1 MIILARIKSDLAN
14 IKYFMTD
21 IVFTSKIDFW
31 IGFMLLGGSFI
42 MIAIPFWQCKKS
54 ENGSLAKSVFLAFIF
69 LPFTA
74 LMLMPFF
81 GTKYTLSDGQLL
93 INNGF
98 STQRI
103 ELTDIA
109 YIIPTRNMISA
120 PALSLD
126 RLEVDYKNKKVLISP
141 KDKRLFYQ
149 EIKARNPIIVIAK

>member
-81 GTKYTLSDGQLL
+81 GTKYTLSDDQLL

-103 ELTDIA
+103 ELTDIT

>member
-1 MIILARIKSDLAN
+1 
-14 IKYFMTD
+14 MTD

-31 IGFMLLGGSFI
+31 IGFTLLGGSFM
-42 MIAIPFWQCKKS
+42 MIGIPFWQWKKS
-54 ENGSLAKSVFLAFIF
+54 ENGSLAKAIFLAFIF
-69 LPFTA
+69 LPFIV

-81 GTKYTLSDGQLL
+81 GTKYTLSDGHLL

-103 ELTDIA
+103 ELTDIT
-109 YIIPTRNMISA
+109 YIAPTRNMVSA

-126 RLEVDYKNKKVLISP
+126 RLEVGYKNKKVLISP

-149 EIKARNPIIVIAK
+149 EIKARNPSIVIAK

>member
-103 ELTDIA
+103 ELTDIT

>member
-1 MIILARIKSDLAN
+1 
-14 IKYFMTD
+14 MTD

-31 IGFMLLGGSFI
+31 IGFTLLGGSFM
-42 MIAIPFWQCKKS
+42 MIGIPFWQWKKS
-54 ENGSLAKSVFLAFIF
+54 ENGSLAKAIFLAFIF
-69 LPFTA
+69 LPFIV

-81 GTKYTLSDGQLL
+81 GTKYTLSDGHLL

-103 ELTDIA
+103 ELTDIT

>member
-1 MIILARIKSDLAN
+1 MA
-14 IKYFMTD
+14 D

-31 IGFMLLGGSFI
+31 IGFVLWGGSFL
-42 MIAIPFWQCKKS
+42 MIAIPFWQWKKG
-54 ENGSLAKSVFLAFIF
+54 ENGSLAKSIFLAFIL
-69 LPFTA
+69 LPFIA

-103 ELTDIA
+103 ELIDIT
-109 YIIPTRNMISA
+109 YIAPTRNMSSA

-126 RLEVDYKNKKVLISP
+126 RLEVGYKNKKVLISL
-141 KDKRLFYQ
+141 KDKLLFYK
-149 EIKARNPIIVIAK
+149 EIKARNPNIVIAQ

>member
-1 MIILARIKSDLAN
+1 VIILARIKSDLAN

-103 ELTDIA
+103 ELTDIT

>member
-1 MIILARIKSDLAN
+1 
-14 IKYFMTD
+14 MTD

-42 MIAIPFWQCKKS
+42 MIAIPFWQCKES

-103 ELTDIA
+103 ELTDIT

>member
-103 ELTDIA
+103 ELTDIT

-120 PALSLD
+120 LALSLD

>member
-21 IVFTSKIDFW
+21 IVFTSKIDIW

-103 ELTDIA
+103 ELTDIT

>member
-103 ELTDIA
+103 ELTDIT

-120 PALSLD
+120 PALSID